1 MSRKFASFI
10 KPNIISFTLFT
21 IIKIVEKL
29 YYVALP
35 SLSLSLSLSLE
46 TKKQKSL
53 VNSYSIIYDFD
64 FDFECIIFVD

>member
-35 SLSLSLSLSLE
+35 SLSLSLSLE
-46 TKKQKSL
+46 KKKKKKSL